1 MYLACNF
8 ASILY
13 LVGDRALRI
22 AIRRGSSRY
31 RWKMVDG
38 VGGRGKIYLID
49 VTNEQIEAAIAAA
62 EAGRISREELR
73 AALLAAAAR
82 LEAEGYGRE
91 AAENREAAE
100 RISGENQDRGFNG
113 GVSDAQNA
121 DRSETTLLSGEYEG
135 KTSPYGFTDA
145 KNSRTP
151 RLVAIEANTRPSG
164 EDERGQ
170 GEDERGQGEDNK
182 GSAKDRQKIIK

>member
-1 MYLACNF
+1 
-8 ASILY
+8 
-13 LVGDRALRI
+13 
-22 AIRRGSSRY
+22 
-31 RWKMVDG
+31 MVDG